1 MSDAACD
8 EPCPGIEQAYDLGE
22 PLEKVWRAL
31 SIPALREHWLPGSA
45 LAAPEPVA
53 VTPGEEV
60 SYRMREAAPPYL
72 ESTVTF
78 HIAPNGTGG
87 TCLRIVH
94 DLTDARLAPPTTAAA
109 NGNMPMLR
117 AA

>member
-8 EPCPGIEQAYDLGE
+8 EPGHGIEQTYELSE
-22 PLEKVWRAL
+22 PPEKVWRAL
-31 SIPALREHWLPGSA
+31 SIQALREHWLPEAA
-45 LAAPEPVA
+45 LAGPEPVA
-53 VTPGEEV
+53 VTPGREV

-78 HIAPNGTGG
+78 RIASNGAGG
-87 TCLRIVH
+87 TCLRIIH
-94 DLTDARLAPPTTAAA
+94 DLTDARFAPLTKAAA
-109 NGNMPMLR
+109 NHNAPLLR